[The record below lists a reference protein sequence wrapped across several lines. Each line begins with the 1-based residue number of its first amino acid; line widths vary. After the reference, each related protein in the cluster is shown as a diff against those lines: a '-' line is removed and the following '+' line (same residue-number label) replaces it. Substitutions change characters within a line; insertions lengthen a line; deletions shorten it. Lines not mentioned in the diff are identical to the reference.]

1 VDFSQI
7 IVITV
12 ILLALLFFIKEW
24 LPVEITALCASG
36 VLLLTGVLPI
46 VEFTNSMGNPATI
59 TIASMFILSA
69 ALERTGLI
77 NVLGRF
83 LIRFAKGNARR
94 ALIFLLSAPL
104 VLSAFVNNTPI
115 VVILMP
121 VVLAFAREAG
131 ISPSKLLIP
140 LSFATILGGT
150 CSMVGTSTNLIVDGV
165 LRDMIASGAVD
176 ANVVPPFSLFS
187 ISPLGIV
194 YAFIGVLY
202 IWFVAYR
209 LLPNRETVSSILAPE
224 MRREFL
230 VQVEVA
236 GQSPLINQTL
246 GDAIKGPLNKMRVL
260 EVRRRGVNV
269 LTPLPDIILMAG
281 DRLLLR
287 TGTKGIRDLRD
298 TEGMAMG
305 FGNDTGLKPMEER
318 EAVLTEGIIGPNS
331 NLVGKTLTDLQF
343 RQRYGAII
351 LAVHRQ
357 GKNVTHHLENLRL
370 EFGDTLLVEGP
381 REGVNRLLSERDFVG
396 LSEPPDKRYRSS
408 RAPIALAAMIG
419 FIAFGA
425 YGVDTALLAFTAAV
439 IMIVTGCLKPNEAY
453 EAIDWRILFLII
465 GMLGVGKAMELSG
478 SATTIAGIVT
488 DLFAAFGP
496 WVLLAA
502 LYLVASILTESV
514 SNNAVAALLTPIA
527 INIAL
532 AADVSPIPFLVAVMF
547 GASASFATPIG
558 YQTNTYVYGAGGYK
572 FRDFLKV
579 GLPLNLILW
588 ITGSLLIPVFW
599 PF

>member
-1 VDFSQI
+1 VEYAEIVVIAVI
-7 IVITV
+7 I
-12 ILLALLFFIKEW
+12 LALVSFVKEW
-24 LPVEITALCASG
+24 LPVEVTALCASG
-36 VLLLTGVLPI
+36 LLLVSGVLPI
-46 VEFTNSMGNPATI
+46 GEFTSSMGNPATI

-69 ALERTGLI
+69 ALERTGI
-77 NVLGRF
+77 IDIFGRF

-121 VVLAFAREAG
+121 VVLAFARQSG

-176 ANVVPPFSLFS
+176 AEVVPPFALFS

-194 YAFIGVLY
+194 YATIGVIY

-209 LLPNRETVSSILAPE
+209 LLPERETVSSILAPE

-230 VQVEVA
+230 VQMEVA
-236 GQSPLINQTL
+236 GESPLIDQTL
-246 GDAIKGPLNKMRVL
+246 GEVIRGPLKSMRIL

-269 LTPLPDIILMAG
+269 LTPLPDIVLEAG
-281 DRLLLR
+281 DRILLR
-287 TGTKGIRDLRD
+287 AGTTGIRKLRE
-298 TEGMAMG
+298 TEGVAMG
-305 FGNDTGLKPMEER
+305 FGGELGLKPMEKR
-318 EAVLTEGIIGPNS
+318 EAVLSEGVVGPNS
-331 NLVGKTLTDLQF
+331 DLVGKSLSELQF
-343 RQRYGAII
+343 RQRYGALI

-357 GKNVTHHLENLRL
+357 GRNVTHQLEKLRL

-381 REGVNRLLSERDFVG
+381 REGVSKLLSERDFIG
-396 LSEPPDKRYRSS
+396 LTEPADKRYRTS
-408 RAPIALAAMIG
+408 RAPIALLAMGCFIG
-419 FIAFGA
+419 FGAF
-425 YGVDTALLAFTAAV
+425 GVDTALLAFVAAV
-439 IMIVTGCLKPNEAY
+439 GMILTGCLKPNEAY
-453 EAIDWRILFLII
+453 EAIDWRILLLII

-478 SATTIAGIVT
+478 AATTLAGFMT
-488 DLFAAFGP
+488 GMFAAYGP

-502 LYLVASILTESV
+502 LYFIASLLTESV
-514 SNNAVAALLTPIA
+514 SNNAVAALLAPIA
-527 INIAL
+527 INIAI
-532 AADVSPIPFLVAVMF
+532 AVDVSPIPFLVAVMF

-572 FRDFLKV
+572 FRDFVKV
-579 GLPLNLILW
+579 GLPLNLLLW
-588 ITGSLLIPVFW
+588 MTGSLLIPIFW